1 MSLRRRILGL
11 ISMMMMLKK
20 QRHILMKD
28 NKQLKRQVSHYSE
41 RGNSA
46 ANRIKDL

>member
-11 ISMMMMLKK
+11 ISMMMLKK